1 MPVTIWR
8 FLVFRILSDLCV
20 TLTME
25 NQQRDPNYEPH
36 KIPFCSAL
44 YKVSILFSE
53 SPQDDSAYGF
63 YIVLVTLSLIPV
75 VYVVARLR
83 RQQQLLRNGQITKMK
98 QWLLPVYYTFLWVVI
113 AIYACKAIDITIV
126 YLAVKIHFCNM
137 EVPVAFGH
145 AATFWTSEF
154 WLMDGLL
161 IFLASNSHGI
171 ATIRRAFLIS
181 TVLWIINSI
190 SVTIG
195 LLYFVLNSSVLSV
208 I

>member
-1 MPVTIWR
+1 M
-8 FLVFRILSDLCV
+8 LGGAS
-20 TLTME
+20 
-25 NQQRDPNYEPH
+25 RDPNYEPY
-36 KIPFCSAL
+36 KIGFCSAL
-44 YKVSILFSE
+44 YKVSFLFPE

-63 YIVLVTLSLIPV
+63 YSVLVALSLIPV

-113 AIYACKAIDITIV
+113 AIYASKAIDVTIV
-126 YLAVKIHFCNM
+126 YLIVRLKFCNM
-137 EVPVAFGH
+137 ILPVAFGH

-154 WLMDGLL
+154 WLMNGLL

-171 ATIRRAFLIS
+171 ATIRRAFFIS

-190 SVTIG
+190 CITFG
-195 LLYFVLNSSVLSV
+195 
-208 I
+208 